1 MKRLSWLVA
10 FAAFAA
16 APAWS
21 DGAGV
26 VAAEVGCG
34 YLGGIAVG
42 MAGIPVGNLF
52 SSDEFAGGG
61 LYGLVIAYPAGVG
74 LGVYGAGEIWGD
86 DSRNDWASVGAAVG
100 ASYASAAAGYLLCK
114 YKGLLIGMLL
124 APAASTAAY
133 NLVKKTEEQNPSGD
147 GSVRKGFYVQTSF
160 YF

>member
-1 MKRLSWLVA
+1 MKCLKWLAVA
-10 FAAFAA
+10 AAFAA

-21 DGAGV
+21 NGAGV

-34 YLGGIAVG
+34 YVGGIAAG
-42 MAGIPVGNLF
+42 LAGIPVGNLF
-52 SSDEFAGGG
+52 SSEEFAGGG

-100 ASYASAAAGYLLCK
+100 ASYASVAAGYLLCR

-133 NLVKKTEEQNPSGD
+133 NLVKNTEEQNSSVD
-147 GSVRKGFYVQTSF
+147 GPARKTFYVQTSF